1 MLTHT
6 HTDKKQQSRAKK
18 SPKGVVCYEKTKHKK
33 KRNGDLNI
41 SHKCQTVR
49 RLQSTPTSATLSPSL
64 PPLFFSHSKPK
75 PKKQATVDY
84 SPPLLCL
91 MLKKEKLA
99 VTSRP
104 SQQSTTSQEHK
115 RIACK
120 RTEARTTRLLARS
133 LALAQ
138 QHPRNTHARTHSR
151 RRAQRRTRETVTGRS
166 GRRGLGLPDSA
177 G

>member
-1 MLTHT
+1 M
-6 HTDKKQQSRAKK
+6 
-18 SPKGVVCYEKTKHKK
+18 KTKHKK

-64 PPLFFSHSKPK
+64 PPSILLLPQQTQTQKTSNSRL
-75 PKKQATVDY
+75 
-84 SPPLLCL
+84 SPPHPRSDAQ
-91 MLKKEKLA
+91 EKLA

-104 SQQSTTSQEHK
+104 HSNPQHHKNRSELRAREPRQEQL
-115 RIACK
+115 ACS
-120 RTEARTTRLLARS
+120 LARS
-133 LALAQ
+133 Q
-138 QHPRNTHARTHSR
+138 QHPRNTHARSHSR
-151 RRAQRRTRETVTGRS
+151 RHAQRRTRETVTGRS